1 MIAGPGIRGD
11 RLFVLQSALT
21 AKAYGAPDDYIAR
34 RKVFDQKLFDAVT
47 SAPSDARAL
56 ARAERLVAQ
65 AVADKI
71 VDPAEAETLPGEA
84 TRRWERYF
92 LAYDPAPALTRLTVP
107 VLALNGSL
115 DVQVPPKEDLAAIGH
130 ALKANR
136 DATIVELPG
145 MNHLLQDARTGAPS
159 EYNDIEETIS
169 PVALKLISDWVSVH
183 SK

>member
-1 MIAGPGIRGD
+1 
-11 RLFVLQSALT
+11 
-21 AKAYGAPDDYIAR
+21 
-34 RKVFDQKLFDAVT
+34 
-47 SAPSDARAL
+47 
-56 ARAERLVAQ
+56 
-65 AVADKI
+65 
-71 VDPAEAETLPGEA
+71 
-84 TRRWERYF
+84 
-92 LAYDPAPALTRLTVP
+92 
-107 VLALNGSL
+107 LALNGSL